1 MSEEQVA
8 EASVEEEQVA
18 QQSEQTTG
26 TKSWVN
32 EDLTFNLDVLPDKL
46 GEHSMF
52 KDSRGKLDEFVKMA
66 INQNRLIG
74 KKGEEF
80 WSSDDAETIAKR
92 NKILGVPDDASGYEL
107 PSIPEGIPLAPERL
121 DAFKSFAHELGI
133 PKETAKKLVEW
144 DFRNAQ
150 QSLEQ
155 MQTAELEA
163 KTASEN
169 ELKGKWKNDYGD
181 NVEKVANL
189 LDFLG
194 LGELKDDPAYGN
206 NPRFIEAAYEKLVPL
221 VENDAII
228 EGSQRQTLE
237 TAKDRLDQLEE
248 KIFTFPSDK
257 LQSPEYKALC
267 KERADLLNKIK

>member
-1 MSEEQVA
+1 MSEAVQTPDAPAEEVQTPEQP
-8 EASVEEEQVA
+8 VEK
-18 QQSEQTTG
+18 
-26 TKSWVN
+26 KSYLN
-32 EDLTFNLDVLPDKL
+32 EDGSFIREAFGELGSHSIFDKYKNVEDL
-46 GEHSMF
+46 AKATIN
-52 KDSRGKLDEFVKMA
+52 KDHV
-66 INQNRLIG
+66 IG
-74 KKGEEF
+74 KKAEE
-80 WSSDDAETIAKR
+80 WWASEDSDIVAKR
-92 NKILGVPDDASGYEL
+92 RELMGIPSDASGYEL
-107 PSIPEGIPLAPERL
+107 PSIPDGILLAPERL

-155 MQTAELEA
+155 RQTAELEA
-163 KTASEN
+163 KTTAEN

-181 NVEKVANL
+181 NVEKVGNL